1 MQITLVDK
9 IIVPEESKATFLER
23 AHQVQRF
30 IKTLPGFVEG
40 FLYEKEAGESAHNFM
55 TTAVW
60 ESEEA
65 FQNAQRLVAAEYQN
79 QGFNPQEFRKQLRIT
94 SERDVYKRSAY

>member
-1 MQITLVDK
+1 MQIILVDK
-9 IIVPEESKATFLER
+9 INVPAESKATFLER
-23 AHQVQRF
+23 AYRVQRF

-40 FLYEKEAGESAHNFM
+40 FLYEKEAGESAHNYM

-65 FQNAQRLVAAEYQN
+65 FQNAQKLVAAEYKK
-79 QGFNPQEFRKQLRIT
+79 QGFNPQEFRNQLGIT